1 MSLDAMVLAAHFKGK
16 PSVPK
21 DMPGQILCGW
31 QVGHNESL

>member
-1 MSLDAMVLAAHFKGK
+1 MSLDAMVLAAHFMGK

-21 DMPGQILCGW
+21 DMPGQVLYCW